1 MCVCFF
7 LKVDAVR
14 TLCLK
19 YPQKYDPLMA
29 FLSSV
34 LREEGGFEY
43 KKKIVESIMT
53 LMDTIKES
61 KEIGKNKKKKIWRQM
76 KLCVCVP
83 VCQKLF

>member
-1 MCVCFF
+1 
-7 LKVDAVR
+7 
-14 TLCLK
+14 
-19 YPQKYDPLMA
+19 MA

-61 KEIGKNKKKKIWRQM
+61 KEIGKNKKKTGDI
-76 KLCVCVP
+76 
-83 VCQKLF
+83 